1 MRFSSSSAIPSRV
14 TTRLSGVLFTR
25 ISLFCREITTE
36 RRLGSL
42 ACGFSGVSGVP
53 PIVSTSEVQ
62 PAIRQDSITNEKCRK
77 NLANVFMLVTFMR
90 LLLISI
96 PRSFYSLLCFL
107 FFVLYFSFFIFFRF
121 FLAFSGSTP
130 SALRNH
136 SSAFFRSPSR

>member
-14 TTRLSGVLFTR
+14 IARLSGVPFTR

-53 PIVSTSEVQ
+53 PIVSTSRCNQ
-62 PAIRQDSITNEKCRK
+62 PSGRTVSPMRSTERIQ
-77 NLANVFMLVTFMR
+77 LMLSC
-90 LLLISI
+90 LLL
-96 PRSFYSLLCFL
+96 LCGYYLFPFL
-107 FFVLYFSFFIFFRF
+107 VLFILYYFIFFRF